1 MNYFFKKLIFIFL
14 SIILNSSIYAKNI
27 FKLNDYQC
35 VESREG
41 VNKLDVYIS
50 DCGKKINKMDSYEVP
65 ANDLKID
72 YIFSKNLKYK
82 YNIFLG
88 ISYSED
94 YRDPLNRFNYL
105 NKYYMIRAYEC
116 KKKNFC
122 KENEKLSNFFG
133 SGGDIIDYNHKKI
146 IYKFPYSTQSDLK
159 NELNSKLFKDWMN
172 GNLDSGIVI
181 RKTFINDVNNFTPE
195 HIGYLIKGDKFK
207 IKEVSSR
214 WLNIVYT
221 NKNGR
226 TTAGWIACQDTT
238 VCN

>member
-14 SIILNSSIYAKNI
+14 SVILNSSIYAKNI

-35 VESREG
+35 VESREI

-50 DCGKKINKMDSYEVP
+50 DCGKKLNKMDSYEVP
-65 ANDLKID
+65 VNDLKID
-72 YIFSKNLKYK
+72 YIFSNNLENK

-116 KKKNFC
+116 NKNNFC
-122 KENEKLSNFFG
+122 KENEQLSNFFG
-133 SGGDIIDYNHKKI
+133 SGGDIVDSKKRI

-159 NELNSKLFKDWMN
+159 NELNSKLFKNWMS
-172 GNLDSGIVI
+172 GSLDRGIVL

-195 HIGYLIKGDKFK
+195 HVGYLIKGDKFK

-221 NKNGR
+221 NKNVR
-226 TTAGWIACQDTT
+226 STSGWIACQDTT

>member
-116 KKKNFC
+116 KKNNFC

-133 SGGDIIDYNHKKI
+133 SGGDIIDYKHKKI

-172 GNLDSGIVI
+172 GNLDSGIVL

>member
-35 VESREG
+35 VESRES

-72 YIFSKNLKYK
+72 YIFSNNFKDK

-116 KKKNFC
+116 NKNNFC

-133 SGGDIIDYNHKKI
+133 SGGDIIDYKHKKI
-146 IYKFPYSTQSDLK
+146 IYKFPYYTQSDLK

-172 GNLDSGIVI
+172 GNLDSGIVL

-226 TTAGWIACQDTT
+226 TTSGWIACQDTT

>member
-14 SIILNSSIYAKNI
+14 SVIFNSSIYAKNI

-35 VESREG
+35 IESRKII
-41 VNKLDVYIS
+41 NKLDVYIS
-50 DCGKKINKMDSYEVP
+50 DCGKKLNKIDSYEVP
-65 ANDLKID
+65 VDDLKID
-72 YIFSKNLKYK
+72 YIFSNNLKNK

-116 KKKNFC
+116 NKNNFC
-122 KENEKLSNFFG
+122 KENEQLSNFFG
-133 SGGDIIDYNHKKI
+133 SGGDIINSKKII
-146 IYKFPYSTQSDLK
+146 IYKFPYSTKSDLK
-159 NELNSKLFKDWMN
+159 NELNSKLFKSWMS
-172 GNLDSGIVI
+172 GSLDRGIVL

-195 HIGYLIKGDKFK
+195 HVGYLIKGDKFK

-214 WLNIVYT
+214 WLNIVYI

-226 TTAGWIACQDTT
+226 MTSGWIACQDTT

>member
-1 MNYFFKKLIFIFL
+1 MNCFLKKLIFIFL
-14 SIILNSSIYAKNI
+14 FIILNSSVYAKNI
-27 FKLNDYQC
+27 FKLNAYQC
-35 VESREG
+35 LESRS
-41 VNKLDVYIS
+41 VINKLDIYIG
-50 DCGKKINKMDSYEVP
+50 DCRSKINKIDSYEVP
-65 ANDLKID
+65 GSDLKID
-72 YIFSKNLKYK
+72 YIFSKNLKDK
-82 YNIFLG
+82 YNIFIG
-88 ISYSED
+88 ISFSED

-116 KKKNFC
+116 NKKKFC

-133 SGGDIIDYNHKKI
+133 DGGDMIDSKSKKI
-146 IYKFPYSTQSDLK
+146 IYKFPYSNQSDLK

-172 GNLDSGIVI
+172 EKLDSGMVL

-195 HIGYLIKGDKFK
+195 HVGYLIKGDKFK

-226 TTAGWIACQDTT
+226 TTSGWIVCQDTT

>member
-1 MNYFFKKLIFIFL
+1 MNCFLKKLIFIFL
-14 SIILNSSIYAKNI
+14 FIILNSSVYAKNI
-27 FKLNDYQC
+27 FKLNAYQC
-35 VESREG
+35 LESRS
-41 VNKLDVYIS
+41 VINKLDIYIG
-50 DCGKKINKMDSYEVP
+50 DCRSKINKIDSYEVP
-65 ANDLKID
+65 GSDLKID
-72 YIFSKNLKYK
+72 YIFSKNLKDK
-82 YNIFLG
+82 YNIFIG
-88 ISYSED
+88 ISFSED

-116 KKKNFC
+116 NKKNFC

-133 SGGDIIDYNHKKI
+133 DGGDMIDSKSKKI
-146 IYKFPYSTQSDLK
+146 IYKFPYSNQSDLK

-172 GNLDSGIVI
+172 EKLDSGMVL

-195 HIGYLIKGDKFK
+195 HVGYLIKGDKFK

-226 TTAGWIACQDTT
+226 TTSGWIVCQDTT